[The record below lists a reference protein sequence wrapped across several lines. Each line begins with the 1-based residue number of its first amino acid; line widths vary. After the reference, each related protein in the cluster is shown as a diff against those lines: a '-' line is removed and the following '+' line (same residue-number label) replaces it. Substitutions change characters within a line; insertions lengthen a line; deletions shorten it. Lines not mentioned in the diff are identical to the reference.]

1 MSMLYSWLLINIL
14 LGIYYNIMIY
24 KSDEWYDVLLL
35 PLIARGVR
43 NSGCLGVYYYFAY
56 ALVVL
61 FSLPYI
67 IVHYLFLVI
76 WMIVILI
83 IDSIVEY

>member
-14 LGIYYNIMIY
+14 LGVYYNIMMY

-43 NSGCLGVYYYFAY
+43 NSGYSGAYYYFAY

-67 IVHYLFLVI
+67 IVHYLFLVVFT
-76 WMIVILI
+76 IVILI

>member
-1 MSMLYSWLLINIL
+1 MSMLYSWLLVNIL

-24 KSDEWYDVLLL
+24 RSEEWYDILLL

-43 NSGCLGVYYYFAY
+43 NSGCSGIYYYFAY

-67 IVHYLFLVI
+67 IVHYLFLML
-76 WMIVILI
+76 WTIVILI
-83 IDSIVEY
+83 IENIVD

>member
-14 LGIYYNIMIY
+14 LGVYYNIMIY
-24 KSDEWYDVLLL
+24 KSEEWYDVLLL

-43 NSGCLGVYYYFAY
+43 NSGCWGICYYFAY
-56 ALVVL
+56 ALVIL

-67 IVHYLFLVI
+67 IVHYIFLVI
-76 WMIVILI
+76 WMIVVLI